1 MEKSKGLYVTID
13 EKGNLQ
19 HTLVTDEGEEKLH
32 DTTVKDEILTL
43 VDWDIRYYIE
53 RINEIYD
60 VAPSVEIDDPDRC
73 GEIKMDDFDEMM
85 RLVNKLLYDM
95 VASDLLTGTLTLTAL
110 EDLNLEDD
118 GTGLFIVEAR
128 NAILDCLEK
137 IIDFHM
143 LLRNIV
149 ATLSERKEVDMSKL
163 QYNNLAQASF
173 TQICSYGTERKT
185 QYFFR
190 SLTNYYHFL
199 LLRFLDSKPNIAWC
213 HCCGKFFYPATKKVT
228 LYCDRIIENGKT
240 CKQIGPTLKR
250 KSIAK
255 NDAVLMAY
263 ERTYQKM
270 YKRYERS
277 SDSPHPLSKGLTQLG
292 FFEWS
297 DRATEAK
304 RRYLNGEIS
313 EEEALKE
320 IEVND

>member
-1 MEKSKGLYVTID
+1 MEKTKGLYVTID
-13 EKGNLQ
+13 DKGNLQ
-19 HTLVTDEGEEKLH
+19 HSLVTDDGEEKLH
-32 DTTVKDEILTL
+32 DTSVKDEILTL
-43 VDWDIRYYIE
+43 VDWDISYYAE
-53 RINEIYD
+53 RISEINDASPY
-60 VAPSVEIDDPDRC
+60 VELDDPDHC
-73 GEIKMDDFDEMM
+73 GEIKMDDLDEMI

-95 VASDLLTGTLTLTAL
+95 VSKDLLTGTLTLTAL

-118 GTGLFIVEAR
+118 GTGPFILEAR
-128 NAILDCLEK
+128 KAILDCLEQ

-149 ATLSERKEVDMSKL
+149 EILSEGKEVDLSKFP
-163 QYNNLAQASF
+163 YNNLSQASF
-173 TQICSYGTERKT
+173 TQHCYYGTERKT

-190 SLTNYYHFL
+190 SLTNYYHFI
-199 LLRFLDSKPNIAWC
+199 LLRFLDSNPNIAWC
-213 HCCGKFFYPATKKVT
+213 NCCGKFFYPATKKVT

-255 NDAVLMAY
+255 NDSVLTAY

-304 RRYLNGEIS
+304 KRYLNGEIS

-320 IEVND
+320 IEVNY